1 MGMKYVRIK
10 ELRKEKGVSQQE
22 VASLLQT
29 TQQHYSR
36 IENGSTDI
44 TGDRLKLLASF
55 YGTSI
60 DYILELTDCR
70 ESYPNKINT
79 E

>member
-1 MGMKYVRIK
+1 MKYSRIK
-10 ELRKEKGVSQQE
+10 ELRKEKHVSQKE
-22 VASLLQT
+22 MASLLQT

-36 IENGSTDI
+36 IENGSTNI
-44 TGDRLKLLASF
+44 SGDRLRLLATF
-55 YGTSI
+55 YNTSI

-70 ESYPNKINT
+70 EPYPNKNDI